1 MSKKVFVTGASGFIG
16 KKLLPALL
24 SAGYD
29 VVAMSRKVRDTS
41 SGVRWVVGET
51 MVADDWQKQIDGA
64 YGVIN
69 LAGEPIVGK
78 RWTPEQKKILR
89 DSRVLTTNNVVEA
102 IEKSEKKPAVL
113 VSASATGFY
122 PKNLDT
128 PFDESARPGD
138 DFLGMICQEWED
150 AAKVIESHGVR
161 TVLLRIGVVFGP
173 DGGALERMLP
183 IFKLGLGG
191 PIGSGNQWMPWIHV
205 DDVIALI
212 LFALANPG
220 VAGPVNAVAPEPV
233 QMKELATGLGR
244 VLNRPAFF
252 PAPAFAL
259 NLMLGESAQVVL
271 DGCRAVP
278 KAALDA
284 GYKFKFPT
292 LDEALR
298 DIVG

>member
-24 SAGYD
+24 AAGYE
-29 VVAMSRKVRDTS
+29 VVAISRRVRDTS
-41 SGVRWVVGET
+41 SGVRWIVGDA
-51 MVADDWQKQIDGA
+51 MSVDDWQKQIDGA

-78 RWTPEQKKILR
+78 RWTAEQKKILR
-89 DSRVLTTNNVVEA
+89 DSRVLTTNHVVEA
-102 IEKSEKKPAVL
+102 IEKSKKKPSVL

-128 PFDESARPGD
+128 AFDESARPGD

-150 AAKVIESHGVR
+150 SAKVIESHGVR

-191 PIGSGNQWMPWIHV
+191 PIGSGNQWMPWVHV
-205 DDVIALI
+205 DDVVALV

-233 QMKELATGLGR
+233 QMKDLAAGLGR
-244 VLNRPAFF
+244 VLNRPAFL

-284 GYKFKFPT
+284 GFKFKFSN
-292 LDEALR
+292 LDSALR